1 MQVCPLPS
9 EAEDSMGLQGL
20 SFLGPVVSR
29 GRWKFQGETG
39 QWAWNDRK
47 SWQIPVKRN
56 SRERNSRERRKIL
69 HTTVLSRN

>member
-1 MQVCPLPS
+1 
-9 EAEDSMGLQGL
+9 MGLQGL

-47 SWQIPVKRN
+47 SWQITEEELQGEELQGEEEDPAHHC
-56 SRERNSRERRKIL
+56 SQQELDEQL
-69 HTTVLSRN
+69 